1 MADRTTGNSDSGS
14 HYDKFLENICRAN
27 LTSVDFAE
35 GVTHIGDYAYY
46 GYDSSRRDYVNYVL
60 SSVSLPSTLESISK
74 YAFYGNKRVTAVTF
88 PEAVGS
94 IGSAS
99 FANSG
104 LGNIAFLGDPPAI
117 AGNAFSGVTASAAY
131 PFGRAAWTTDYILGY
146 GGNLTWIV
154 LVHNALRLPAFLNE
168 IGEEAFCRIN
178 ASAVIVGDN
187 VTAIGPRAFAE
198 CRQPLTIWIPDSV
211 TDIADN
217 AFENS
222 SVTISASP
230 DSPAWQYAQRKGIPA
245 VTLEIAE

>member
-1 MADRTTGNSDSGS
+1 MTDRTTSNSDSGS

-35 GVTHIGDYAYY
+35 GITHIGD
-46 GYDSSRRDYVNYVL
+46 
-60 SSVSLPSTLESISK
+60 

-146 GGNLTWIV
+146 GGNLTWKV

-168 IGEEAFCRIN
+168 IGEGAFCRIN